1 MKEPCVDI
9 LLATYNGELY
19 IEQQIQSI
27 LSQTYKN
34 WHLLISDDSSCDNTA
49 AIIKKYAAMDTRI
62 HVLTSAAKHRSAK
75 MNFFY
80 LIECSESSYI
90 AFCDQDDYWKPNKI
104 QISMETL
111 REIERNHG
119 SNIPVL
125 VHTDLS
131 ITDERLDI
139 VRQSMVKN
147 LNIDPINHSY
157 ESIFVTGFVT
167 GCTVVVNRS
176 CVKLA
181 MTAADR
187 KNIIMHDWWLCLIAE
202 TFGKRRFIPERTVL
216 YRQHSKNSIGASTR
230 SLHCLIKKWL
240 AVVCKLGFLHSMR
253 IARKNEQMRFKQA
266 KLFLETYE
274 NIIQPSNRLAIER
287 LLSIENTSVFKR
299 LHLMSECKLWRKG
312 LGYRFKQ
319 AILIITL

>member
-139 VRQSMVKN
+139 VRQSIVR
-147 LNIDPINHSY
+147 
-157 ESIFVTGFVT
+157 T
-167 GCTVVVNRS
+167 
-176 CVKLA
+176 
-181 MTAADR
+181 
-187 KNIIMHDWWLCLIAE
+187 LI
-202 TFGKRRFIPERTVL
+202 
-216 YRQHSKNSIGASTR
+216 STR
-230 SLHCLIKKWL
+230 
-240 AVVCKLGFLHSMR
+240 
-253 IARKNEQMRFKQA
+253 
-266 KLFLETYE
+266 
-274 NIIQPSNRLAIER
+274 
-287 LLSIENTSVFKR
+287 
-299 LHLMSECKLWRKG
+299 
-312 LGYRFKQ
+312 
-319 AILIITL
+319 